1 MISLEHA
8 AEISRD
14 KLLTL
19 NDAFRARAAGWYEE
33 CLYRGIRVYIYEGLR
48 SHQRQELLYHQ
59 GRTTNGSIVT
69 NAKAGQSFHN
79 YGFALDWVPLVAAPK
94 AYGLFEAAWDDVEN
108 YAAGQ
113 NVAKDFDMRSIS
125 WETPHLEDA
134 HFTTWRDLAQQFKTY
149 S

>member
-1 MISLEHA
+1 MITLEHA

-14 KLLTL
+14 KLSTL
-19 NDAFRARAAGWYEE
+19 NEAFRIRAIAWYEQ
-33 CLYRGIRVYIYEGLR
+33 CLHGGIRVYIYEGLR
-48 SHQRQELLYHQ
+48 SNERQELLYNQ

-94 AYGLFEAAWDDVEN
+94 AYGLFEPSWDDVEN

-113 NVAKDFDMRSIS
+113 NVAKAFDMRSIS
-125 WETPHLEDA
+125 WETPHLEDS
-134 HFTTWRDLAQQFKTY
+134 HFATWRDLAQKFQTQ